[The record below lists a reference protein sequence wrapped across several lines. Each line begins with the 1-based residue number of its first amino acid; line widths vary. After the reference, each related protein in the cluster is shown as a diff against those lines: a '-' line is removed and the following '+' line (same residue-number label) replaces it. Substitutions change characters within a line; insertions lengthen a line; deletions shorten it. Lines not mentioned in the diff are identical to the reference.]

1 MATQAQPK
9 YWTYDDLAALPDD
22 GKRYEIIE
30 GVLYE
35 MTGPSMAHGELVA
48 LIQHRVLWPV
58 VESLGGRVYTAPIDV
73 FFRGANPVQPDIFV
87 LLPEQLPFRSERGV
101 EGPPAL
107 IVEVLSPSNSRHD
120 LITKRALYARAE
132 VPEYWIVSPEAMTI
146 EVLVL
151 DGRTYRTHA
160 RVGGDEPITSPTFPA
175 LATPTSAIFER

>member
-1 MATQAQPK
+1 MATQAEQK
-9 YWTYDDLAALPDD
+9 VWTYDDLRELPDD

-35 MTGPSMAHGELVA
+35 MPGPSMAHAELVA

-58 VESLGGRVYTAPIDV
+58 IGSLGGRVYTAPLDV
-73 FFRGANPVQPDIFV
+73 FFRGANPVQPDILV

-120 LITKRALYARAE
+120 LVTKRALYARAG
-132 VPEYWIVSPEAMTI
+132 VSEYWIVSPEAMII
-146 EVLVL
+146 EVLTL
-151 DGRTYRTHA
+151 DGTIYRTHG
-160 RVGGDEPITSPTFPA
+160 RFGGDEPLSSPTFPA
-175 LATPTSAIFER
+175 IATPTSAIFER